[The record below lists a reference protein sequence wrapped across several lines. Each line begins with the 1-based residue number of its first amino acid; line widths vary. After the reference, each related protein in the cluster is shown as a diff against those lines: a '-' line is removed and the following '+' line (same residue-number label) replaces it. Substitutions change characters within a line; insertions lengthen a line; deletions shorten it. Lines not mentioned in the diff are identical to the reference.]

1 MARLAKGNAVTMQRT
16 VVVEQAHA
24 KVNLVLRVGP
34 PRADGLHPLCSLFAA
49 LELADEV
56 TVGLGA
62 AATDEVLCPGVEG
75 DNLAAR
81 AVAAFL
87 AAGHDVRL
95 TPRRIEIIQGLQ
107 VASALGGGRA

>member
-81 AVAAFL
+81 AVAAFR
-87 AAGHDVRL
+87 AATSSRL
-95 TPRRIEIIQGLQ
+95 
-107 VASALGGGRA
+107 

>member
-62 AATDEVLCPGVEG
+62 AATDEVLFRFG
-75 DNLAAR
+75 DVWRLL
-81 AVAAFL
+81 VADDAPHVK
-87 AAGHDVRL
+87 AG
-95 TPRRIEIIQGLQ
+95 
-107 VASALGGGRA
+107 